1 MNFMQLK
8 LKHFQGDLLSCFPPF
23 LLELCWKTVDPV
35 LISWPIYQVSKCHCF
50 SFTFHILHLY
60 LCPVNICTHH
70 LWWGNCRMSV
80 CRAGSQHLKP
90 TAVMSHTHT
99 HTHTMLLPQR
109 ISSSSS
115 ASRQATIEQS
125 WTWTMSVHIYETHKV
140 KVMNMEVKTVYFKET
155 VDWQQ

>member
-99 HTHTMLLPQR
+99 HTMLLPQR